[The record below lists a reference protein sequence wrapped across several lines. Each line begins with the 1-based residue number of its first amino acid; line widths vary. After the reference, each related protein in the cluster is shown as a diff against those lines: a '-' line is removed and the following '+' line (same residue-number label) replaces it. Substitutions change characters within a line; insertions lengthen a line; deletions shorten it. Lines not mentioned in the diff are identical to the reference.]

1 MEGGPDYRSQL
12 DTRCDSGRAQSCQSR
27 DSLREP
33 MKRVL
38 QIKFPHPLPELHAL
52 PLSAASTPKKV
63 HKGQMHGVDSLV
75 SSPSLSVTPT
85 TSPQGPTSPLAVIR
99 DGRISQSTSKTGWRR
114 IRHWCVTSSRISKR
128 EEILCARSHSQH
140 PDEPT
145 KSRFIL
151 TVVVWTFWLFSSS
164 SQLASTTKRALTFGG
179 WPISCPSLTI
189 TSTISCECKTFHCTS
204 SGQNKFHVSKRLQG

>member
-63 HKGQMHGVDSLV
+63 HKGQIHGVDSSV
-75 SSPSLSVTPT
+75 SSTSLSLTPT

-128 EEILCARSHSQH
+128 EEILA
-140 PDEPT
+140 
-145 KSRFIL
+145 
-151 TVVVWTFWLFSSS
+151 
-164 SQLASTTKRALTFGG
+164 
-179 WPISCPSLTI
+179 
-189 TSTISCECKTFHCTS
+189 
-204 SGQNKFHVSKRLQG
+204 QNCVHVLIRNIPMSPHTLKVQIHIDCCCLNIRIVLIIFPVGFND